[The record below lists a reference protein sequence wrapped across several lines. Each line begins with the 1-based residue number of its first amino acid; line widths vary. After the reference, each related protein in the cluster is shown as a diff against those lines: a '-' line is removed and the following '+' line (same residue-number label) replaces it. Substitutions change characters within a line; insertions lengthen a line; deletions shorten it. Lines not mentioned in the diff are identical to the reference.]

1 MLEKQIT
8 IDLVEI
14 VANATVQVRTKTAI
28 VEDGKE
34 LSYSYH
40 RHSIVPGAN
49 YSAEDAKV
57 QAICAAVHTPEV
69 ITAYEAAVEAV
80 KPVGLEE

>member
-80 KPVGLEE
+80 KPVTLEK

>member
-34 LSYSYH
+34 LSYS
-40 RHSIVPGAN
+40 
-49 YSAEDAKV
+49 
-57 QAICAAVHTPEV
+57 
-69 ITAYEAAVEAV
+69 
-80 KPVGLEE
+80 